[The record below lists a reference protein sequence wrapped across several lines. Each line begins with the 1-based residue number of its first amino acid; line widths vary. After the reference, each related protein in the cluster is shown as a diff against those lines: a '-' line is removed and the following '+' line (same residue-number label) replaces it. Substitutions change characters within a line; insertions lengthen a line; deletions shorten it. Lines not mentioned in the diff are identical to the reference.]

1 MISKPK
7 LRCRDAEN
15 QPTQFFFMK
24 LEGLLGPYRQFIKQ
38 NKRSTRSRYN
48 LRNKKMKGT
57 EEVIINF
64 GSI

>member
-15 QPTQFFFMK
+15 QPTQFFLMK

-48 LRNKKMKGT
+48 LRNKK
-57 EEVIINF
+57 
-64 GSI
+64 